1 MAGSTVCKITILFL
15 VLLFPELHVAGTLAS
30 GSSPRNLPETQPH
43 LPSSTLWV
51 PQPSHHGRRGL
62 GKKDRGPGMPSRG
75 QEGAVV
81 TAARQASRITLGQR
95 PAGLLQ
101 DKELLLGLA
110 LPYPEKEPRSS
121 GWERM
126 KKRGREHK
134 RRRDRLRQHRG
145 SWRPG
150 SPLLR
155 EGSRALMRKTGSG
168 QRVRVLRPRRD
179 HSKPPKRQK

>member
-1 MAGSTVCKITILFL
+1 M
-15 VLLFPELHVAGTLAS
+15 
-30 GSSPRNLPETQPH
+30 PR
-43 LPSSTLWV
+43 
-51 PQPSHHGRRGL
+51 
-62 GKKDRGPGMPSRG
+62 RG

-81 TAARQASRITLGQR
+81 TTARQASRITLGQR

-110 LPYPEKEPRSS
+110 LPYPEREPRSS

-145 SWRPG
+145 SFRPG

-155 EGSRALMRKTGSG
+155 GGSRL
-168 QRVRVLRPRRD
+168 
-179 HSKPPKRQK
+179 